1 MILCEQPYPEILDAI
16 AAELGGGSVELIF
29 VRGEE
34 MRQLNAQTRGIDK
47 ATDVLSFPLDPA
59 AFAGFGG
66 DLSKE
71 NSAHKNSGDK
81 ILNDTNY
88 ASENSDTTK
97 VARENISAVN
107 SAGKNQN
114 AANSASENSNIIN
127 SEDENSNAAN
137 SASKN
142 FNTENSEG
150 KSSDDENLKNENFNG
165 ENFAPVL
172 LGSVVIN
179 LDLVEMKAAQL
190 GHGRDDETALLFT
203 HGLLHVLGYDH
214 ESDSGQMRAKECEI
228 IEKFRL
234 PKSLIVRTEENEE

>member
-29 VRGEE
+29 MRGEE

-66 DLSKE
+66 NLSEE
-71 NSAHKNSGDK
+71 NSAHENSGDK

-88 ASENSDTTK
+88 ANENTS
-97 VARENISAVN
+97 
-107 SAGKNQN
+107 
-114 AANSASENSNIIN
+114 AANSASENFNTIN
-127 SEDENSNAAN
+127 S
-137 SASKN
+137 
-142 FNTENSEG
+142 ENSEG
-150 KSSDDENLKNENFNG
+150 ESSDDENLKSENFDG
-165 ENFAPVL
+165 GNFAPAL

-179 LDLVEMKAAQL
+179 LDLAELKAAQL

-203 HGLLHVLGYDH
+203 HGLLHVLGFDH

-234 PKSLIVRTEENEE
+234 PKSLIVRTDESEE

>member
-1 MILCEQPYPEILDAI
+1 MILCEQSYPEILDAI

-59 AFAGFGG
+59 AFAGFGE
-66 DLSKE
+66 DFSEE
-71 NSAHKNSGDK
+71 NSANENSGDK
-81 ILNDTNY
+81 NLD
-88 ASENSDTTK
+88 
-97 VARENISAVN
+97 AVN
-107 SAGKNQN
+107 SAGENTGVANSASENTGAANSASEKPN
-114 AANSASENSNIIN
+114 ATNSASENSNTIN
-127 SEDENSNAAN
+127 S
-137 SASKN
+137 
-142 FNTENSEG
+142 ENSEG
-150 KSSDDENLKNENFNG
+150 ESSGDENLKNENFG
-165 ENFAPVL
+165 VGNFAPAL

-179 LDLVEMKAAQL
+179 LDLVELKAAQL

-214 ESDSGQMRAKECEI
+214 ESDDGQMRAKECEI

-234 PKSLIVRTEENEE
+234 PKSLIVRTEGSEE

>member
-47 ATDVLSFPLDPA
+47 TTDVLSFPLDPA
-59 AFAGFGG
+59 AFMGFSG
-66 DLSKE
+66 DLSEE
-71 NSAHKNSGDK
+71 NSAHENSGDK
-81 ILNDTNY
+81 NLDAANS
-88 ASENSDTTK
+88 AGENSDTAK
-97 VARENISAVN
+97 AARENISAVN
-107 SAGKNQN
+107 SAGENQN
-114 AANSASENSNIIN
+114 AV
-127 SEDENSNAAN
+127 N

-142 FNTENSEG
+142 PN
-150 KSSDDENLKNENFNG
+150 DENLNNENFDG

-179 LDLVEMKAAQL
+179 LDLVELKAAQL
-190 GHGRDDETALLFT
+190 GHGTDDETALLFT
-203 HGLLHVLGYDH
+203 HGMLHVLGFDH
-214 ESDSGQMRAKECEI
+214 ESDDGQMRAKECEI

-234 PKSLIVRTEENEE
+234 PKSLIVRTEGDEE

>member
-47 ATDVLSFPLDPA
+47 TTDVLSFPLDPA

-66 DLSKE
+66 DLSEESSTHE
-71 NSAHKNSGDK
+71 NNDDK
-81 ILNDTNY
+81 ILNT
-88 ASENSDTTK
+88 
-97 VARENISAVN
+97 VN
-107 SAGKNQN
+107 SASGKPN
-114 AANSASENSNIIN
+114 AANSASENFNTIN
-127 SEDENSNAAN
+127 S
-137 SASKN
+137 K
-142 FNTENSEG
+142 NSEG
-150 KSSDDENLKNENFNG
+150 ESSSDKNFKNENFG
-165 ENFAPVL
+165 GGNFAPAL

-179 LDLVEMKAAQL
+179 LDLVELKAAQL

-203 HGLLHVLGYDH
+203 HGLLHVLGFDH
-214 ESDSGQMRAKECEI
+214 ESDDGQMRAKECEI

-234 PKSLIVRTEENEE
+234 PKSLIVRTEGSEE

>member
-59 AFAGFGG
+59 AFAGFGE
-66 DLSKE
+66 DFSEE
-71 NSAHKNSGDK
+71 NSAHENSGDK
-81 ILNDTNY
+81 ILNT
-88 ASENSDTTK
+88 
-97 VARENISAVN
+97 
-107 SAGKNQN
+107 
-114 AANSASENSNIIN
+114 ANSTNENTG
-127 SEDENSNAAN
+127 AAN

-142 FNTENSEG
+142 FNTINSENSEG
-150 KSSDDENLKNENFNG
+150 ENPNAANSTSENSNDENFDG
-165 ENFAPVL
+165 GNFAPAL

-179 LDLVEMKAAQL
+179 LDLVELKAAQL
-190 GHGRDDETALLFT
+190 GHGTDDETALLFT
-203 HGLLHVLGYDH
+203 HGMLHVLGFDH
-214 ESDSGQMRAKECEI
+214 ESDDGQMRAKECEI

-234 PKSLIVRTEENEE
+234 PKSLIVRTEKNEE

>member
-29 VRGEE
+29 VRSEE

-47 ATDVLSFPLDPA
+47 TTDVLSFPLDPA
-59 AFAGFGG
+59 AFAGFGE

-71 NSAHKNSGDK
+71 NSAHENSGAK
-81 ILNDTNY
+81 ILNAANP
-88 ASENSDTTK
+88 ASENTS
-97 VARENISAVN
+97 
-107 SAGKNQN
+107 
-114 AANSASENSNIIN
+114 AANSASENSNTTN

-137 SASKN
+137 STS
-142 FNTENSEG
+142 ENPS
-150 KSSDDENLKNENFNG
+150 DENLKNENFG
-165 ENFAPVL
+165 GGNFAPAL

-179 LDLVEMKAAQL
+179 LDLVELKAAQL

-214 ESDSGQMRAKECEI
+214 ESDDGQMRAKECEI

-234 PKSLIVRTEENEE
+234 PKSLIVRTEGSEE

>member
-59 AFAGFGG
+59 AFASFGE
-66 DLSKE
+66 DLSEE
-71 NSAHKNSGDK
+71 NSAHENSGAK
-81 ILNDTNY
+81 NQN
-88 ASENSDTTK
+88 AANSAGENTDTTK
-97 VARENISAVN
+97 AARENISAVN

-114 AANSASENSNIIN
+114 AENSDG
-127 SEDENSNAAN
+127 E
-137 SASKN
+137 
-142 FNTENSEG
+142 
-150 KSSDDENLKNENFNG
+150 SSDDENLKNENFNG
-165 ENFAPVL
+165 GNFAPMP

-179 LDLVEMKAAQL
+179 LDLVELKAAQL
-190 GHGRDDETALLFT
+190 GHGADDETALLFT

-214 ESDSGQMRAKECEI
+214 ENDGGQMRAKECEI

-234 PKSLIVRTEENEE
+234 PKSLIVRTEGSEE

>member
-59 AFAGFGG
+59 AFAGFGE
-66 DLSKE
+66 DLSEESSANE
-71 NSAHKNSGDK
+71 NSGAK
-81 ILNDTNY
+81 IL
-88 ASENSDTTK
+88 
-97 VARENISAVN
+97 
-107 SAGKNQN
+107 N
-114 AANSASENSNIIN
+114 AANSASENTSVANSASENSNTTN

-137 SASKN
+137 STS
-142 FNTENSEG
+142 ENPN
-150 KSSDDENLKNENFNG
+150 DENLKNENFDG
-165 ENFAPVL
+165 GNFAPML

-179 LDLVEMKAAQL
+179 LDLVELKAAQL
-190 GHGRDDETALLFT
+190 EHGRDDETALLFT
-203 HGLLHVLGYDH
+203 HGMLHVLGYDH
-214 ESDSGQMRAKECEI
+214 ESDDGQMRAKECEI

-234 PKSLIVRTEENEE
+234 PKSLIVRTERNEE

>member
-16 AAELGGGSVELIF
+16 AAELGGGGNVELIF

-59 AFAGFGG
+59 AFAGFGE
-66 DLSKE
+66 DFSEE
-71 NSAHKNSGDK
+71 NSANENSGDK
-81 ILNDTNY
+81 ILNTANS
-88 ASENSDTTK
+88 ASENTS
-97 VARENISAVN
+97 
-107 SAGKNQN
+107 
-114 AANSASENSNIIN
+114 AANSASENSNTIN
-127 SEDENSNAAN
+127 S
-137 SASKN
+137 
-142 FNTENSEG
+142 ENSEG
-150 KSSDDENLKNENFNG
+150 ESSGDENLKNENFDG
-165 ENFAPVL
+165 GNFIPAL

-179 LDLVEMKAAQL
+179 LDLVELKAAQL

-214 ESDSGQMRAKECEI
+214 ESDDGQMRAKECEI

-234 PKSLIVRTEENEE
+234 PKSLIVRTEEEEE

>member
-47 ATDVLSFPLDPA
+47 TTDVLSFPLDPA

-71 NSAHKNSGDK
+71 NSAHENSGDK
-81 ILNDTNY
+81 ILNTVNS
-88 ASENSDTTK
+88 ASENTS
-97 VARENISAVN
+97 
-107 SAGKNQN
+107 
-114 AANSASENSNIIN
+114 AANSASENFNTIN
-127 SEDENSNAAN
+127 SEGE
-137 SASKN
+137 
-142 FNTENSEG
+142 
-150 KSSDDENLKNENFNG
+150 SSSDENLKNENFDG
-165 ENFAPVL
+165 GNFAPAL

-179 LDLVEMKAAQL
+179 LDLVELKAAQL
-190 GHGRDDETALLFT
+190 GHGADDETALLFT
-203 HGLLHVLGYDH
+203 HGLLHVLGFDH
-214 ESDSGQMRAKECEI
+214 ESDSGQMRAKECDI

-234 PKSLIVRTEENEE
+234 PKSLIVRTDESEE

>member
-29 VRGEE
+29 MRGEE

-47 ATDVLSFPLDPA
+47 TTDVLSLPLDPA

-71 NSAHKNSGDK
+71 NSAHENSGDK
-81 ILNDTNY
+81 ILN
-88 ASENSDTTK
+88 
-97 VARENISAVN
+97 
-107 SAGKNQN
+107 
-114 AANSASENSNIIN
+114 AANSANENTS
-127 SEDENSNAAN
+127 AAN

-142 FNTENSEG
+142 SNTINSENSEG
-150 KSSDDENLKNENFNG
+150 ESSSDENFGG
-165 ENFAPVL
+165 ENFAPAL

-179 LDLVEMKAAQL
+179 LDLVELKAAQL

-203 HGLLHVLGYDH
+203 HGMLHVLGFDH
-214 ESDSGQMRAKECEI
+214 ESDDGQMRAKECEI

-234 PKSLIVRTEENEE
+234 PKSLIVRTEGNEK

>member
-29 VRGEE
+29 MRGEE

-66 DLSKE
+66 NLSEE
-71 NSAHKNSGDK
+71 NSAHENSGDK

-88 ASENSDTTK
+88 ASENTS
-97 VARENISAVN
+97 
-107 SAGKNQN
+107 
-114 AANSASENSNIIN
+114 AANSASENFNTIN
-127 SEDENSNAAN
+127 SE
-137 SASKN
+137 
-142 FNTENSEG
+142 NSESESPG
-150 KSSDDENLKNENFNG
+150 DENLKNENFDG
-165 ENFAPVL
+165 GNFAPML

-179 LDLVEMKAAQL
+179 LDLVELKAAQL

-203 HGLLHVLGYDH
+203 HGMLHVLGFDH
-214 ESDSGQMRAKECEI
+214 ESDDGQMRAKECEI

-234 PKSLIVRTEENEE
+234 PKSLIVRTEGSEE

>member
-47 ATDVLSFPLDPA
+47 TTDVLSFPLDPA
-59 AFAGFGG
+59 AFAGFGE
-66 DLSKE
+66 DFSEE
-71 NSAHKNSGDK
+71 NSANENSGDK
-81 ILNDTNY
+81 NPY
-88 ASENSDTTK
+88 
-97 VARENISAVN
+97 
-107 SAGKNQN
+107 
-114 AANSASENSNIIN
+114 AANSASENTG
-127 SEDENSNAAN
+127 AAN

-142 FNTENSEG
+142 SNTINSENSEG
-150 KSSDDENLKNENFNG
+150 ESPNDKNLKNENFDG
-165 ENFAPVL
+165 GNFIPAL

-179 LDLVEMKAAQL
+179 LDLVELKAAQL

-203 HGLLHVLGYDH
+203 HGLLHVLGFDH
-214 ESDSGQMRAKECEI
+214 ESDDGQMRAKECEI

-234 PKSLIVRTEENEE
+234 PKSLIVRTEGSEE

>member
-34 MRQLNAQTRGIDK
+34 MRQLNVQTRGIDK

-59 AFAGFGG
+59 AFAGFVG
-66 DLSKE
+66 DLNEE
-71 NSAHKNSGDK
+71 NSTHKNSDAK
-81 ILNDTNY
+81 ILNDTNS
-88 ASENSDTTK
+88 ASENIDAARA
-97 VARENISAVN
+97 ARENISAVN
-107 SAGKNQN
+107 SAGENQN
-114 AANSASENSNIIN
+114 AV
-127 SEDENSNAAN
+127 N

-142 FNTENSEG
+142 PN
-150 KSSDDENLKNENFNG
+150 DENLKNENFGG
-165 ENFAPVL
+165 ENFTPAL

-179 LDLVEMKAAQL
+179 LDLVELKAAQL

-214 ESDSGQMRAKECEI
+214 ESDDGQMRAKECEI

-234 PKSLIVRTEENEE
+234 PKSLIVRTEGNEE

>member
-34 MRQLNAQTRGIDK
+34 MRQLNAQTRGINK

-66 DLSKE
+66 NLSEE
-71 NSAHKNSGDK
+71 NSAHENSGDK

-88 ASENSDTTK
+88 ASENTDT
-97 VARENISAVN
+97 
-107 SAGKNQN
+107 
-114 AANSASENSNIIN
+114 ANSASE
-127 SEDENSNAAN
+127 
-137 SASKN
+137 N

-179 LDLVEMKAAQL
+179 LDLVELKAAQL

-214 ESDSGQMRAKECEI
+214 ESDYGQMRAKECEI

-234 PKSLIVRTEENEE
+234 PKSLIVRTERSEE

>member
-47 ATDVLSFPLDPA
+47 TTDVLSFPLDPA
-59 AFAGFGG
+59 AFAGFGE
-66 DLSKE
+66 DLSEE
-71 NSAHKNSGDK
+71 NSAHKNSGAKNPDAA
-81 ILNDTNY
+81 NP
-88 ASENSDTTK
+88 ASENT
-97 VARENISAVN
+97 SAT
-107 SAGKNQN
+107 
-114 AANSASENSNIIN
+114 
-127 SEDENSNAAN
+127 N

-142 FNTENSEG
+142 SNTINSENSEG
-150 KSSDDENLKNENFNG
+150 ESPNDKNLKNENFDG
-165 ENFAPVL
+165 GNFAPAL

-179 LDLVEMKAAQL
+179 LDLVELKAAQL

-228 IEKFRL
+228 IKKFRL
-234 PKSLIVRTEENEE
+234 PKSLIVRTEGSRE

>member
-47 ATDVLSFPLDPA
+47 TTDVLSFPLDPA

-66 DLSKE
+66 DLSEE
-71 NSAHKNSGDK
+71 NSAHENSGAK
-81 ILNDTNY
+81 NQN
-88 ASENSDTTK
+88 
-97 VARENISAVN
+97 AVN
-107 SAGKNQN
+107 SASENMG
-114 AANSASENSNIIN
+114 AANSASENFNTIN
-127 SEDENSNAAN
+127 SEDESSNAAN

-150 KSSDDENLKNENFNG
+150 ESSDDENLNNENFGG
-165 ENFAPVL
+165 ENFAPAL

-179 LDLVEMKAAQL
+179 LDLVELKAAQL

-203 HGLLHVLGYDH
+203 HGMLHVLGFDH

-234 PKSLIVRTEENEE
+234 PKSLIVRTDESEE

>member
-59 AFAGFGG
+59 AFAGFGE
-66 DLSKE
+66 DFSEE
-71 NSAHKNSGDK
+71 NSANENSGDK
-81 ILNDTNY
+81 NLD
-88 ASENSDTTK
+88 
-97 VARENISAVN
+97 AVN
-107 SAGKNQN
+107 SAGENTGVAN
-114 AANSASENSNIIN
+114 SASENTSAANSASENSNTIN
-127 SEDENSNAAN
+127 S
-137 SASKN
+137 
-142 FNTENSEG
+142 ENSEG
-150 KSSDDENLKNENFNG
+150 ESSGDENLKNENFG
-165 ENFAPVL
+165 VGNFAPAL

-179 LDLVEMKAAQL
+179 LDLVELKAAQL

-214 ESDSGQMRAKECEI
+214 ESDDGQMRAKECEI

-234 PKSLIVRTEENEE
+234 PKSLIVRTEGNEE

>member
-29 VRGEE
+29 VHGEE

-66 DLSKE
+66 DLSEE
-71 NSAHKNSGDK
+71 NSAHENSGDK
-81 ILNDTNY
+81 ILNTANS

-97 VARENISAVN
+97 AARENISAVN

-114 AANSASENSNIIN
+114 AV
-127 SEDENSNAAN
+127 N

-142 FNTENSEG
+142 PN
-150 KSSDDENLKNENFNG
+150 DENLKNENFNG
-165 ENFAPVL
+165 GNFAPAL

-179 LDLVEMKAAQL
+179 LDLVELKAAQL

-203 HGLLHVLGYDH
+203 HGLLHVLGFDH

-234 PKSLIVRTEENEE
+234 PKSLIVRTEGSEE